1 MSGEFYKDL
10 FNIMHEKEC
19 KNVSKREMKDYI
31 KNYRNGNIPMSKE
44 TCINIMY
51 IVNI

>member
-1 MSGEFYKDL
+1 MIGEFYKDL
-10 FNIMHEKEC
+10 VNSRYEQEFNK
-19 KNVSKREMKDYI
+19 SKSEMKKYI
-31 KNYRNGNIPMSKE
+31 KDFKSGSIPMSKE